1 MARSKPY
8 YPSQADLNRLKEL
21 GFETSDI
28 VVGESPL
35 NQSELEALFG
45 SVVPTEPDVIPESNI
60 EPASSNVAPEV
71 TLGLDPAGNPILPP
85 EDSSQTLTLPTED
98 AVSADVPL
106 PSPPAGPQPTPDVK
120 VSTSGNTDM
129 QALIMQ
135 MLKAQQQPPADPYD
149 NLSKVQRRMLA
160 FAAIQDAGM
169 ALQGKAGGNVNALLK
184 DFTERADQQR
194 KREAS
199 VRQSQMLMGLMQPGA
214 AGSMDLTT
222 VEGNRAMAQQ
232 LANMIMVNPGM
243 ADALAAKMEFHL
255 KEAERLQE
263 EGTKRRGQ
271 AEGAGF
277 VLETSAELRQMIE
290 NNPNIT
296 GIKGMLLSVIPTT
309 EAAEARLDVETLRS
323 RMALSALLN
332 IKEKGATLGQVSNQE
347 LALLQADIAALNL
360 NQSADAV
367 LRDLSRID
375 KRYQGI
381 VQNLYADNANNERGT
396 AELDRI
402 FGGRPGYVTQGDAPA
417 VQQYSI
423 QNVPEGEIFQSR
435 NGEIWL
441 YLGGDRKSSDS
452 YRRLKGAD

>member
-1 MARSKPY
+1 MAAPY
-8 YPSQADLNRLKEL
+8 YPTEPDILRLQEL
-21 GFETSDI
+21 GFNVDDLEPGMTA
-28 VVGESPL
+28 L
-35 NQSELEALFG
+35 NESELEALFG
-45 SVVPTEPDVIPESNI
+45 SIPATEPDVIPESNI
-60 EPASSNVAPEV
+60 QPASSNVAPEV
-71 TLGLDPAGNPILPP
+71 TLGIDPAGNPILPP

-129 QALIMQ
+129 QALMMQ

-199 VRQSQMLMGLMQPGA
+199 VRQSQMLMGLMQPGGN
-214 AGSMDLTT
+214 AGAFDLST

-232 LANMIMVNPGM
+232 IANMIMVSPSM

-255 KEAERLQE
+255 KEAERLQQ

-332 IKEKGATLGQVSNQE
+332 IKEKGATLGAVSNQE
-347 LALLQADIAALNL
+347 LALLQADVAALDL
-360 NQSADAV
+360 NQKDTAV
-367 LRDLSRID
+367 LRDLTRID
-375 KRYQGI
+375 KRYQTI
-381 VQNLYADNANNERGT
+381 VQNLYADNANNERGLD
-396 AELDRI
+396 ELDRI
-402 FGGRPGYVTQGDAPA
+402 FGGRPDYVTAGDAP
-417 VQQYSI
+417 QI
-423 QNVPEGEIFQSR
+423 QVYTFDNVPEGEIFKSR
-435 NGEIWL
+435 DGSIYRYN
-441 YLGGDRKSSDS
+441 GGDKKSN
-452 YRRLKGAD
+452 GAWTKLN

>member
-1 MARSKPY
+1 MAEPY
-8 YPSQADLNRLKEL
+8 YPTEADILRLSEL
-21 GFETSDI
+21 GFNTDELEPGMT
-28 VVGESPL
+28 PL
-35 NQSELEALFG
+35 VQSELEALFG
-45 SVVPTEPDVIPESNI
+45 NVVPTEPDVIPESNI
-60 EPASSNVAPEV
+60 QPTSSNVAPQV
-71 TLGLDPAGNPILPP
+71 KLGIDPAGNPISPP
-85 EDSSQTLTLPTED
+85 EDSSQSLTNPVET

-106 PSPPAGPQPTPDVK
+106 PSPKAEPQPMPSASPAPT
-120 VSTSGNTDM
+120 GNTDM
-129 QALIMQ
+129 QALMME

-149 NLSKVQRRMLA
+149 NLSKTQRRMLA

-184 DFTERADQQR
+184 DFTNRADQQR

-199 VRQSQMLMGLMQPGA
+199 VRQSQMLMGLMQPGT

-232 LANMIMVNPGM
+232 LANMIMLNPGM
-243 ADALAAKMEFHL
+243 ADALAAKMDFHL
-255 KEAERLQE
+255 KEAARIQDEDIR
-263 EGTKRRGQ
+263 RRGG

-402 FGGRPGYVTQGDAPA
+402 FGGRPSYVTQGDAPA
-417 VQQYSI
+417 LSQYNI

>member
-1 MARSKPY
+1 MAAPY
-8 YPSQADLNRLKEL
+8 YPTESDIQRLNEL
-21 GFETSDI
+21 GFDTSEI
-28 VVGESPL
+28 FVGESPL

-45 SVVPTEPDVIPESNI
+45 SVIPTEPDVIPETNI
-60 EPASSNVAPEV
+60 QPASSNVAPEV
-71 TLGLDPAGNPILPP
+71 TLGIDPAGNPILPP

-129 QALIMQ
+129 QALMMQ

-149 NLSKVQRRMLA
+149 NLSKTQRRMLA

-169 ALQGKAGGNVNALLK
+169 ALQGKAGGNVDALLK
-184 DFTERADQQR
+184 DFTNRADQQR

-199 VRQSQMLMGLMQPGA
+199 LRQSQMLMGLMQPGGS
-214 AGSMDLTT
+214 AGAFDMST

-232 LANMIMVNPGM
+232 IANMIMVNPGM

-255 KEAERLQE
+255 KEAERLQQE
-263 EGTKRRGQ
+263 DTVRRGQ

-417 VQQYSI
+417 VQQYNI
-423 QNVPEGEIFQSR
+423 QNVPEGEVFQSR

>member
-1 MARSKPY
+1 MAQSKPY

-45 SVVPTEPDVIPESNI
+45 SIPATEPDVVPELSVQ
-60 EPASSNVAPEV
+60 PASSNVAPQV
-71 TLGLDPAGNPILPP
+71 TLGVAPDGSEILQP
-85 EDSSQTLTLPTED
+85 EDSSQSLTNPVEN
-98 AVSADVPL
+98 AVPANVP
-106 PSPPAGPQPTPDVK
+106 PSPLAEPQPTPDVK

-129 QALIMQ
+129 QALMMQ

-255 KEAERLQE
+255 KEAERLQQE
-263 EGTKRRGQ
+263 DTVRRGQ

-417 VQQYSI
+417 VKQYNI
-423 QNVPEGEIFQSR
+423 QNVPEGEVFQSR

>member
-1 MARSKPY
+1 MAAPY
-8 YPSQADLNRLKEL
+8 YPTESDILRLQEL
-21 GFETSDI
+21 GFDVDELEPGMTALMD
-28 VVGESPL
+28 
-35 NQSELEALFG
+35 SELEALFG
-45 SVVPTEPDVIPESNI
+45 NIPATEPDAAPELGVQ
-60 EPASSNVAPEV
+60 PASSNVAPQV
-71 TLGLDPAGNPILPP
+71 TLGVAPDGSAIVPP
-85 EDSSQTLTLPTED
+85 EDSSQSLTNPVEN
-98 AVSADVPL
+98 AVPANVP
-106 PSPPAGPQPTPDVK
+106 PSPLAEPQLTPDVK

-129 QALIMQ
+129 QALMMQ

-149 NLSKVQRRMLA
+149 NLSKTQRRMLA
-160 FAAIQDAGM
+160 FAAIQDAGL
-169 ALQGKAGGNVNALLK
+169 ALQGKAGGNVEALLG
-184 DFTERADQQR
+184 DFTDRADQQR

-199 VRQSQMLMGLMQPGA
+199 VRQSQMLMGLMKPGGDVGA
-214 AGSMDLTT
+214 FDLST

-232 LANMIMVNPGM
+232 IANMIMVSPGM

-255 KEAERLQE
+255 KEAERLQQ

-360 NQSADAV
+360 NQSSDAV

-402 FGGRPGYVTQGDAPA
+402 FGGRPGYVTQGDAPV
-417 VQQYSI
+417 VQQYNI
-423 QNVPEGEIFQSR
+423 QNVPEGEVFQSR